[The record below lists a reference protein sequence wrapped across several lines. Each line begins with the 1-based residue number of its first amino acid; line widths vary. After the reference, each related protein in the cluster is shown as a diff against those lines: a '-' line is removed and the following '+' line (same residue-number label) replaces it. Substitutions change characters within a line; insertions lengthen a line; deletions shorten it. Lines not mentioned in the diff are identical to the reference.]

1 MGLLAL
7 HLSLLIRGS
16 SAHPCRVADLA
27 SKNTECS
34 VKLEFQI
41 NNEEL
46 FSMSYAIFGMHLYK
60 KKKSIVYLRL
70 KSN

>member
-1 MGLLAL
+1 MSVPVDKTEFSPTLVELQ
-7 HLSLLIRGS
+7 
-16 SAHPCRVADLA
+16 DLA

-46 FSMSYAIFGMHLYK
+46 FSISMPYAIFG
-60 KKKSIVYLRL
+60 VYL
-70 KSN
+70 